1 MKKPFYLLELRRQ
14 NRKNPTPAE
23 AVLWQ
28 ALRGGKLEGLRFLRQ
43 KAFDRY
49 VVDFYCAEAGLVIEL
64 DGSVHD
70 TPETR
75 AYDAQRTRELEARG
89 LKVLRFR
96 NEEALSDLSRVLEI
110 VRDRI
115 PVRHV

>member
-1 MKKPFYLLELRRQ
+1 MKKPFYLLELQKQ

-28 ALRGGKLEGLRFLRQ
+28 ALRGSKLEGLRFLRQ

-49 VVDFYCAEAGLVIEL
+49 IVDFYCAEACLVIEL
-64 DGSVHD
+64 DGSVHNN
-70 TPETR
+70 PAAR
-75 AYDAQRTRELEARG
+75 AYDTQRSLELEARG

-96 NEEALSDLSRVLEI
+96 NEEALSDLPRVLEMI
-110 VRDRI
+110 RERI
-115 PVRHV
+115 QFKRV

>member
-1 MKKPFYLLELRRQ
+1 MKKLFYLLELRRQ

-75 AYDAQRTRELEARG
+75 AYDAQRTRELQARG

-115 PVRHV
+115 PIRHV